1 MADFDQEQH
10 VQEALR
16 YLDQKDVKKVLRD
29 LTESLLLRQPENPR
43 VHMLEELW
51 ESTGRSW
58 TPFAENIP
66 CSFLEQKF
74 PSPREAVGDMLRRA
88 AGAVGVRRVSFFS
101 APNCRGRSV
110 LGRGDAARF
119 SGSDFLLVDSSDAD
133 LAVGQPGHA
142 ALHDCLELALT
153 AGYAVVQH
161 AVTCLIRSSEGV
173 EGVLV
178 AEPFPA
184 FEATSLLPMMQLL
197 ALLLGERLTSMH
209 WEAEAR
215 RSESVIHR
223 LLQGVEVLAKPSE
236 EWEKNLMQSAAEV
249 PNEVLRGGVAM
260 KDACVWQLDKRTYVD
275 VCGQRDGHPTVLAEE
290 AFTLSDCPHVSCAE
304 EVYLDSSGAQVSSR
318 EICVRL
324 LGIGKPTI
332 LDFFESSA
340 GRLDHFDLAAAE
352 WLAKSSLRAAL
363 QARSQLQELILRKHS
378 TEQMQSLVSELSA
391 AANTLDFVTSVEK
404 AVQVVT
410 HSKKCS
416 VYFIDKD
423 AAEVWSY
430 PTQSVPESSRFA
442 FGIGLPGR
450 IAEFVK
456 DNSAEQ
462 QGALVYNDI
471 RTCPYLDTVPFG
483 MEDARGIMVAAIKSA
498 GKDSKPLGLILVGD
512 KNIGTLNDS
521 EDVVSAFSFWGSGK
535 VEFTRQDSEFIDWLA
550 NAAGSHVERLSLDLM
565 WTKALLERENDPSGS
580 KTMKKDDQ
588 ELISEYFTAEAVNA
602 RSRGG
607 TSQER
612 KGKGPSKE
620 TATVHRFVGHVASAL
635 NFQTHATL
643 MLSDADAQS
652 VRNLTPAAYADVKEW
667 SIDYWAMTPQDEIT
681 LLINSLHL
689 LDVFDNVTI
698 APGVLLHFF
707 QEVKASY
714 RAIPFHNFHHGMSTL
729 HYTFKMIQVAGLP
742 KHLGHAEMFAMLMAA
757 LCHDVDH
764 RGYNNAFEIMTRS
777 ELALRYNDSSPL
789 ENHHCARTFE
799 LALNKAECNFFQ
811 DLDQVNYNLIRKRM
825 IAGILATD
833 MKHHGQHVTILKE
846 FEVGEDSESQ
856 SQFLVEVVL
865 HAADISNPFMPS
877 VPSQKWCACLNEEFS
892 LQAEKE
898 AELGLPVTSFMSGLR
913 EPQTAAKSLLG
924 FIDFVIIPFTS
935 SVFRIWP
942 ELDEMRQFLDHNRAA
957 AAAVLEEASNPG
969 KKKLTTKRTWNATAP
984 PAAPSGSPP

>member
-1 MADFDQEQH
+1 MATAKIEDFDQDHH

-16 YLDQKDVKKVLRD
+16 YLEQKDVKKVLRD
-29 LTESLLLRQPENPR
+29 LTESLLLRQPEHPR
-43 VHMLEELW
+43 FHMLEELW

-58 TPFAENIP
+58 IPFAENIP
-66 CSFLEQKF
+66 CSFLLQKF
-74 PSPREAVGDMLRRA
+74 SSPREAVHDLLRRA
-88 AGAVGVRRVSFFS
+88 ASTAGVRRVSFFS
-101 APNCRGRSV
+101 APNCRGRQV
-110 LGRGDAARF
+110 VGRGEAERF
-119 SGSDFLLVDSSDAD
+119 SGNEFLLVDSTDQE
-133 LAVGQPGHA
+133 LVVGQPGHS
-142 ALHDCLELALT
+142 ALRDCLDLAVT
-153 AGYAVVQH
+153 RGCATVEH
-161 AVTCLIRSSEGV
+161 AVACLIRSSEGV

-184 FEATSLLPMMQLL
+184 FEAASLLPMMQLL
-197 ALLLGERLTSMH
+197 ASLLGERLTSMH

-215 RSESVIHR
+215 HSQTVINR

-249 PNEVLRGGVAM
+249 PNEVLRGDVIM
-260 KDACVWQLDKRTYVD
+260 KDAAVWQLDKRTYVD
-275 VCGQRDGHPTVLAEE
+275 ICGQMDGSLSGLAEE
-290 AFTLSDCPHVSCAE
+290 AFMMSSEATWEVSCAE
-304 EVYLDSSGAQVSSR
+304 ELSLQSSGSHASSR

-324 LGIGKPTI
+324 HGIGKPTV
-332 LDFFESSA
+332 LDFSDDGE
-340 GRLDHFDLAAAE
+340 RLDHFDLAAAE
-352 WLAKSSLRAAL
+352 ALAKSSLRAAL

-378 TEQMQSLVSELSA
+378 TEQMQSLVSELSMA
-391 AANTLDFVTSVEK
+391 TNTLDLVSSIER

-416 VYFIDKD
+416 VFFIDQD
-423 AAEVWSY
+423 SAEVWSY
-430 PTQSVPESSRFA
+430 PTQSVSESFRFA

-450 IAEFVK
+450 IAEFIK
-456 DNSAEQ
+456 DNSGEQ
-462 QGALVYNDI
+462 QGALVYNDVQG
-471 RTCPYLDTVPFG
+471 CPYLDPVPFG
-483 MEDARGIMVAAIKSA
+483 MDDARGIMVATIKSA
-498 GKDSKPLGLILVGD
+498 GKDSKPLGLIIVGD
-512 KNIGTLNDS
+512 KSIGTLNDS

-535 VEFTRQDSEFIDWLA
+535 VEFTNQDSEFIDWLA

-565 WTKALLERENDPSGS
+565 WTKRLLERNNDRSGS
-580 KTMKKDDQ
+580 NTMKQDDQ

-607 TSQER
+607 PQER
-612 KGKGPSKE
+612 KGPHKE

-635 NFQTHATL
+635 NFHGSANL
-643 MLSDADAQS
+643 MMSDADTNA
-652 VRNLTPAAYADVKEW
+652 VRNLTPATYADVREW
-667 SIDYWAMTPQDEIT
+667 SVDYWAMTPQDEIT

-707 QEVKASY
+707 QEVKANY

-729 HYTFKMIQVAGLP
+729 HYTFKMIEVAKLSE
-742 KHLGHAEMFAMLMAA
+742 HLGHAEMFAMLMAA

-799 LALNKAECNFFQ
+799 LALNKDECNFFQ
-811 DLDQVNYNLIRKRM
+811 DLDQGNYNLIRKRM

-846 FEVGEDSESQ
+846 FEVGESSESQ

-877 VPSQKWCACLNEEFS
+877 APSQKWCACLNEEFS

-898 AELGLPVTSFMSGLR
+898 AELGLPVTSFMCGLR
-913 EPQTAAKSLLG
+913 EPQGAAKSVLG

-942 ELDEMRQFLDHNRAA
+942 ELDEMRQFLDQNRAA
-957 AAAVLEEASNPG
+957 AAAVLEEAANPG
-969 KKKLTTKRTWNATAP
+969 RKKLTTKRTWNSNP
-984 PAAPSGSPP
+984 PGTK